1 MFEKANKY
9 LRQLLNL
16 PAANYRINALEKE
29 VGRLREQLD
38 FFKSSFEVS
47 PQLIEDF
54 QNWKQQTTIPDRP
67 LVSVCIA
74 TYNRAELVTQRAIAS
89 VLSQTYKHFELI
101 VVGDGCT
108 DDTQARIERMNDPRI
123 TFVNLPERG
132 KYPSDPVK
140 RWMVAGT
147 PAMNK
152 SMQLAKGDYITHLD
166 DDDEYLSERIERL
179 VHFSLDQKCDFVW
192 HPFWVNHRDDWLLHE
207 AQSPS
212 LGNLTTGSVFYR
224 SWFKRI
230 EWSLDA
236 HHFMEPGDWNRFR
249 RIKYI
254 QASMMRYDEP
264 LLRHYRQ
271 HNLTAHDSFRR
282 GDNSWPKSDK

>member
-1 MFEKANKY
+1 MLKKTKKY
-9 LRQLLNL
+9 FRQLLNL

-38 FFKSSFEVS
+38 FFKSSLEVS
-47 PQLIEDF
+47 PQLIQEF
-54 QNWKQQTTIPDRP
+54 QEWRQHTTIPTEP
-67 LVSVCIA
+67 LVSICMA
-74 TYNRAELVTQRAIAS
+74 TYNRAELVTKRAIAS
-89 VLSQTYKHFELI
+89 VLSQTYKRFELI

-108 DDTQARIERMNDPRI
+108 DDTEKRIGRMNDRRI

-132 KYPSDPVK
+132 KYPDDPVK

-152 SMQLAKGDYITHLD
+152 CMQLAKGDYLTHLD
-166 DDDEYLSERIERL
+166 DDDEYLPERL
-179 VHFSLDQKCDFVW
+179 EKLVGFSVTNSCDFVW
-192 HPFWVNHRDDWLLHE
+192 HPFWVNHENDWLLHE

-212 LGNLTTGSVFYR
+212 FGNLTTGSVFYR

-254 QASMMRYDEP
+254 QPSMMRYDAP
-264 LLRHYRQ
+264 LLKHYRQ
-271 HNLTAHDSFRR
+271 HNQTAHNTFLR
-282 GDNSWPKSDK
+282 GNGSGQKS